1 MRMIKKYP
9 KKHMTAV
16 EVAAGGR
23 NNDIDIVFKN
33 CATFTSYISE
43 LSNIQI
49 DHAKYIYVIIP
60 MYI

>member
-1 MRMIKKYP
+1 
-9 KKHMTAV
+9 MTVV

-33 CATFTSYISE
+33 CAPFTSYISE

-49 DHAKYIYVIIP
+49 DHAKYIYLIIP
-60 MYI
+60 VYI